1 MYLTAVL
8 LYLVAL
14 AVLGIRRMRGAA
26 QTSDDFIV
34 AGRSLPASILV
45 FTLLSTWIGSGS
57 LFAGAGL
64 GYRVGLPALWQ
75 SAGAW
80 AGIAVIF
87 FLAPRVRRLAQYT
100 VPDVLELKYG
110 STARV
115 LGAIT
120 IVFAYTAIAAYQ
132 FRGGRRLLHLIAGL
146 DPATG
151 ALITAVF
158 CVICT
163 SAAGMRSIASL
174 DVVNGLTM
182 LGGVGIALVYVLGR
196 AGGVGPALSSVRPD
210 QLTLFGAMSPVQ
222 ALALFLPTMCLLL
235 GEASMYQKFSS
246 ARDERAAGLAVAGW
260 IAGTIVVESMIVGLG
275 LLGSTGIP
283 GLGIVE
289 SETIVVRLATDVL
302 PFVIGAILLA
312 ACAAIIVSTANSML
326 LSPATNLV
334 RDIYQR
340 FLRPAAPPSEI
351 VLATRV
357 AIAALGVLGLVSGS
371 FFPTVLSMAL
381 WAYTMY
387 GAGITP
393 ALIAALVW
401 PRATPQ
407 AGTMSIAAGMLVTLL
422 WELVALWRGT
432 PSAALYPLG
441 IQTIYPALVA
451 SVGTLIL
458 VSVNSGP
465 ASGVRDPGSGGPGSR
480 SDPGP
485 RPPDPGF

>member
-8 LYLVAL
+8 IYLVAL
-14 AVLGIRRMRGAA
+14 AALAIRRMRGTA

-34 AGRSLPASILV
+34 AGRSLPASVLV
-45 FTLLSTWIGSGS
+45 FTLLSAWIGSGS

-80 AGIAVIF
+80 AGIGVIF

-115 LGAIT
+115 LGAIA
-120 IVFAYTAIAAYQ
+120 IVLAYTAIAAYQ
-132 FRGGRRLLHLIAGL
+132 FRGGGRLLHLIGGL

-151 ALITAVF
+151 AFITAVF
-158 CVICT
+158 CVVFT

-174 DVVNGLTM
+174 DVVNGLTI

-210 QLTLFGAMSPVQ
+210 QLTVFGAMSPVQ

-235 GEASMYQKFSS
+235 GDANMYQKLFS
-246 ARDERAAGLAVAGW
+246 ARDERAARLSVAGW
-260 IAGTIVVESMIVGLG
+260 IAGTIVVESMIIGLG
-275 LLGSTGIP
+275 LLGSTAVR

-289 SETIVVRLATDVL
+289 SETIVVRIATDVL
-302 PFVIGAILLA
+302 PFVMGAVLLA

-326 LSPATNLV
+326 LSPATSLV

-351 VLATRV
+351 VLATRI
-357 AIAALGVLGLVSGS
+357 AIATLGVLGLAAGS

-432 PSAALYPLG
+432 PTAPIYPLG

-451 SVGTLIL
+451 SVGTLVLLTIR
-458 VSVNSGP
+458 P
-465 ASGVRDPGSGGPGSR
+465 GVAGALGAGR
-480 SDPGP
+480 SDGE
-485 RPPDPGF
+485 